1 MLCVWVSCLT
11 QAADVPPHPPLFCR
25 YLLEFTAEALAEYP
39 GLGLEVFGM
48 TSQAWITVRLSTCCV
63 EPFLMSQALSH
74 HAACPKSVTMII
86 YERHTS
92 P

>member
-11 QAADVPPHPPLFCR
+11 QAADCFSHPPLFCR

-48 TSQAWITVRLSTCCV
+48 PSQAWITVRLDTCCV

-74 HAACPKSVTMII
+74 QGAANKCIHHDRT
-86 YERHTS
+86 
-92 P
+92 